1 MSIPL
6 AETPTIGLGRFI
18 KEARFSVPSHQR
30 DYSWKEEYISAFLTD
45 ITQAHREK
53 EDLYFCGLMVF
64 LKNDSSEFQ
73 VLDGQQRLA
82 TTIMLISAVRNWLRK
97 YSEYESSATK
107 VQDRYL
113 GDSGLDDD
121 EVLPKLVLNSANND
135 YFYRFVSETRPISE
149 VQSEIQTLRRGDR
162 NKALLAAIV
171 YVNSEVEKM
180 ASGFSDA
187 GAAKS
192 YLLDLVDYMTESV
205 KIVRLIVSGDDQAY
219 TIFETLND
227 RGMDLAPLDL
237 VKNYLFSRAEKLRS
251 RNGLRDLEE
260 RWTEMMTVLSNAQA
274 NSFLRAFWASRHGAP
289 EGAKLFAPFKK
300 KYKEPQ
306 EAYDA
311 SLELRAVA
319 EHYVALSDPDDPV
332 WVGYSDKARE
342 SVKALSVIGASQLYP
357 VILAAIPKFD
367 RDQMQRVLRLIEV
380 IAVRYQLVA
389 RGRPGR
395 MESLGGKT
403 AKAISDNKITKATEV
418 FHELRELYVADDVF
432 QSDFETKYE
441 RESKKAV
448 YLLSKLERQ
457 ARLNAQ
463 DENPNDATP
472 PSNITV
478 EHILPKSPGDEWSDT
493 INAYPEFH
501 SDYLYRLGNL
511 CLLAD
516 ANRAL
521 GNKGFAT
528 KKATFEGTRLLLTSG
543 VARYDDWTPD
553 TVSSRQKWMAQL
565 AVAEWRFQ

>member
-45 ITQAHREK
+45 ITHAHKER

-64 LKNDSSEFQ
+64 LKNESSEFQ

-82 TTIMLISAVRNWLRK
+82 TTIMLISAIRNWLRK

-121 EVLPKLVLNSANND
+121 EVLPKLILNSANND
-135 YFYRFVSETRPISE
+135 FFYRFVSETRPISE
-149 VQSEIQTLRRGDR
+149 VKAEINNLKRGDR
-162 NKALLAAIV
+162 NKALLAAVV
-171 YVNSEVEKM
+171 YVNGEVEKM
-180 ASGFSDA
+180 AGKFSDA

-192 YLLDLVDYMTESV
+192 YLLDLVDYITENV

-274 NSFLRAFWASRHGAP
+274 NSFLRAFWASRHGTP

-311 SLELRAVA
+311 SLELRSVA

-332 WVGYSDKARE
+332 WAGYSTKARE
-342 SVKALSVIGASQLYP
+342 SVKALTVIGASQLYP
-357 VILAAIPKFD
+357 IILAAISKFD

-395 MESLGGKT
+395 MESLGAKV
-403 AKAISDNKITKATEV
+403 AKAISDNKITKAAEV
-418 FHELRELYVADDVF
+418 FHELRELYVADEIF
-432 QSDFETKYE
+432 QSDFEAKYE

-457 ARLNAQ
+457 ARLNGQ
-463 DENPNDATP
+463 DEHTDDATP
-472 PSNITV
+472 SNSITV
-478 EHILPKSPGDEWSDT
+478 EHILPKSPGAEWSDT
-493 INAYPEFH
+493 IEAYPDFH
-501 SDYLYRLGNL
+501 ADYLYRLGNL

-528 KKATFEGTRLLLTSG
+528 KKATFASSRLLITSG
-543 VARYDDWTPD
+543 VTRYDDWTPEQ
-553 TVSSRQKWMAQL
+553 VSSRQKWMAQL
-565 AVAEWRFQ
+565 AVSEWRFQ